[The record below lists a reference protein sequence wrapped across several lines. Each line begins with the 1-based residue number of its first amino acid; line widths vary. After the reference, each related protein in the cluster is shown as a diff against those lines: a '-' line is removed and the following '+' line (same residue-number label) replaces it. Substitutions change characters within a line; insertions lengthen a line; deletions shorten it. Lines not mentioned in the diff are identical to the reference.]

1 MIDTSC
7 CNSRYS
13 CGWKDT
19 VGGRA
24 VKLST
29 PARVLG
35 EGCDKCQS
43 RQFSITPGTSCPSDR
58 KSRGVSMCQGVPL
71 ASFVSH
77 WVLPT
82 AAFELP
88 AGTSSVPRY
97 HTVPQPLAV
106 VHDQLRLLEHDL
118 DQLSPTADASA
129 KALPAACVVCA
140 NDDPGVSEFQRCD
153 GGCDRWFCIG
163 GSCAR
168 DLGVM
173 NYTRD
178 MSGGDLVCG
187 DCAEEAASVQKKLKT
202 SSASITTALEQQE
215 FREQ

>member
-1 MIDTSC
+1 MWAAADH
-7 CNSRYS
+7 
-13 CGWKDT
+13 
-19 VGGRA
+19 
-24 VKLST
+24 
-29 PARVLG
+29 
-35 EGCDKCQS
+35 
-43 RQFSITPGTSCPSDR
+43 
-58 KSRGVSMCQGVPL
+58 SRGTRILVAVD
-71 ASFVSH
+71 
-77 WVLPT
+77 
-82 AAFELP
+82 AAAP
-88 AGTSSVPRY
+88 
-97 HTVPQPLAV
+97 
-106 VHDQLRLLEHDL
+106 HDL

-215 FREQ
+215 FREQGTRARR

>member
-1 MIDTSC
+1 MPGVADEISDMQ
-7 CNSRYS
+7 
-13 CGWKDT
+13 
-19 VGGRA
+19 
-24 VKLST
+24 LSPAT
-29 PARVLG
+29 P
-35 EGCDKCQS
+35 
-43 RQFSITPGTSCPSDR
+43 RQHDESG
-58 KSRGVSMCQGVPL
+58 
-71 ASFVSH
+71 
-77 WVLPT
+77 
-82 AAFELP
+82 AAFEPQTGAKQVAPTREMP
-88 AGTSSVPRY
+88 AGTSSVPAGAAK
-97 HTVPQPLAV
+97 LSAASLNAV
-106 VHDQLRLLEHDL
+106 AHDQLRLLEHDL

-187 DCAEEAASVQKKLKT
+187 DCADEAASVQKKLKT

>member
-1 MIDTSC
+1 MPCVADDISDIQ
-7 CNSRYS
+7 
-13 CGWKDT
+13 
-19 VGGRA
+19 
-24 VKLST
+24 LS
-29 PARVLG
+29 
-35 EGCDKCQS
+35 
-43 RQFSITPGTSCPSDR
+43 
-58 KSRGVSMCQGVPL
+58 
-71 ASFVSH
+71 
-77 WVLPT
+77 PT
-82 AAFELP
+82 ATPRQEDEGGAAFEPQTGAKQVAPTRELP
-88 AGTSSVPRY
+88 AGTSSVPAGAAK
-97 HTVPQPLAV
+97 LSAASLNAV
-106 VHDQLRLLEHDL
+106 AHDQLRLLEHDL

>member
-1 MIDTSC
+1 MPGLADDISSLHNVT
-7 CNSRYS
+7 
-13 CGWKDT
+13 T
-19 VGGRA
+19 
-24 VKLST
+24 T
-29 PARVLG
+29 P
-35 EGCDKCQS
+35 
-43 RQFSITPGTSCPSDR
+43 RQQDESG
-58 KSRGVSMCQGVPL
+58 
-71 ASFVSH
+71 
-77 WVLPT
+77 
-82 AAFELP
+82 AAFEPQTGAKQVAPTRELP
-88 AGTSSVPRY
+88 HSTSSVPRY

>member
-1 MIDTSC
+1 MPRLADDID
-7 CNSRYS
+7 
-13 CGWKDT
+13 
-19 VGGRA
+19 
-24 VKLST
+24 
-29 PARVLG
+29 
-35 EGCDKCQS
+35 
-43 RQFSITPGTSCPSDR
+43 I
-58 KSRGVSMCQGVPL
+58 
-71 ASFVSH
+71 
-77 WVLPT
+77 
-82 AAFELP
+82 
-88 AGTSSVPRY
+88 
-97 HTVPQPLAV
+97 
-106 VHDQLRLLEHDL
+106 
-118 DQLSPTADASA
+118 QLSHTTPRQQDEGGAA

-187 DCAEEAASVQKKLKT
+187 DCADEAASVQKKLKT

>member
-1 MIDTSC
+1 MPGVADDISDIHLSPTTP
-7 CNSRYS
+7 RQE
-13 CGWKDT
+13 DE
-19 VGGRA
+19 GG
-24 VKLST
+24 
-29 PARVLG
+29 
-35 EGCDKCQS
+35 
-43 RQFSITPGTSCPSDR
+43 
-58 KSRGVSMCQGVPL
+58 
-71 ASFVSH
+71 
-77 WVLPT
+77 
-82 AAFELP
+82 AAFEPQTGAKQVAPTREMP

-106 VHDQLRLLEHDL
+106 AHDQLRLLEHDL
-118 DQLSPTADASA
+118 DQVSPTADASA

-140 NDDPGVSEFQRCD
+140 NDDPGASEFQRCD

-173 NYTRD
+173 NYMPD